1 MARDT
6 KLRMSIDQRIIDK
19 MDEWLPIVQDKTR
32 GRYNALR
39 LQEIILPCR
48 DGTGDTIIVSFWGGW
63 EITRYHKI
71 EGWNKEQDENGW
83 HLYREPKHMTNV
95 RIETFGKM
103 TTDIN
108 REILELLD
116 EIEAQ
121 VGLIEEPVYCPVC
134 DHCGETGC
142 CGFIGF
148 LEKHVRGKTDCI
160 YEDQILD
167 DLEKWI
173 KEEDD

>member
-1 MARDT
+1 MTDT
-6 KLRMSIDQRIIDK
+6 KLRMSINQKIIDTLDNLAVSMRK
-19 MDEWLPIVQDKTR
+19 ATEHTS
-32 GRYNALR
+32 NAYR
-39 LQEIILPCR
+39 VRQIELPCK
-48 DGTGDTIIVSFWGGW
+48 DDTKDIIRFDFNGNGW
-63 EITRYHKI
+63 EVTRFSGREGVWMKQNKDGWQITCDDIK
-71 EGWNKEQDENGW
+71 DE
-83 HLYREPKHMTNV
+83 MI
-95 RIETFGKM
+95 RISTFGKM
-103 TTDIN
+103 CVDIN
-108 REILELLD
+108 REIEPLLEQVA
-116 EIEAQ
+116 IQ
-121 VGLIEEPVYCPVC
+121 VGLIENPVYCPVC